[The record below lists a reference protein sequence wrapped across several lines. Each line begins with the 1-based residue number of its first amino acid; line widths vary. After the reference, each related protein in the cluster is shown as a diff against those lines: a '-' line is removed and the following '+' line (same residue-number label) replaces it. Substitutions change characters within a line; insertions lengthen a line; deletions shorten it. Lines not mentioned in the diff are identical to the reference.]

1 MLKKWFSKS
10 SKNIEETPVENA
22 DVEEPEEGS
31 LESQSGWIIYTVDD
45 DGLINM
51 DFDFN
56 NDYKSN
62 ENFSEL
68 FHQLNKGDLLEN
80 GLSFIKKTLEL
91 QGRDSDLKDF
101 NENTEILN
109 KVRGNIFLDLLTQ
122 GEEEVVVKPTD
133 IAKNILKD
141 EHK

>member
-91 QGRDSDLKDF
+91 QGRESDLKDF